1 MAAVREEVRGGVRAS
16 KLGAAAVLAAV
27 TIWGVVNVLIKLSP
41 LPALTF
47 GANRLWMGT
56 ALLLLVT
63 LGSGRRFSAAMVRA
77 SAPGG
82 VLLGAEMALWFSAVK
97 RTTLADAA
105 VISAL
110 QPALVLLAAG
120 PLFGERIGVRDA
132 AWMGVA
138 IVGAV
143 LVSVGSSGT
152 PAWSLSGDLLAAA
165 SLLAWT
171 GYFLLSK
178 RARRTVPPLQY
189 MTIVFAVAALV
200 VTPLAALSGQPLVG
214 FDRRELLLLAVFVV
228 GASAGHVLLSWAH
241 ASVDVSVSSLL
252 TLLQPVVAALAAR
265 AFLGETITPLAGAG
279 GVVVIG
285 ALAAIARRAARV
297 AEPEEVPPAE
307 PPL

>member
-1 MAAVREEVRGGVRAS
+1 MREEARSGVRAS
-16 KLGAAAVLAAV
+16 RSGAAAVLAAV
-27 TIWGVVNVLIKLSP
+27 AIWGVVNVLIKLSP

-56 ALLLLVT
+56 ALLALVT
-63 LGSGRRFSAAMVRA
+63 LGTGRRITPAMLRA

-82 VLLGAEMALWFSAVK
+82 ILLGAEMALWFSAVK

-120 PLFGERIGVRDA
+120 PLFGERVTARDV
-132 AWMGVA
+132 AWMGLA
-138 IVGAV
+138 TAGAV

-171 GYFLLSK
+171 GYFLVSK

-189 MTIVFAVAALV
+189 MAVVFGVAALLM
-200 VTPLAALSGQPLVG
+200 TPLAALAGQPLLVIN
-214 FDRRELLLLAVFVV
+214 RRDLLMLAVFVV
-228 GASAGHVLLSWAH
+228 GASSGHVLLSWAH
-241 ASVDVSVSSLL
+241 ASVDVWVSSLL
-252 TLLQPVVAALAAR
+252 TLLQPVVAAIAAR
-265 AFLGETITPLAGAG
+265 AFLGEPITPLAAAG
-279 GVVVIG
+279 GAVVIG
-285 ALAAIARRAARV
+285 ALAAIARRAAV
-297 AEPEEVPPAE
+297 IGEPEEVPPAE

>member
-1 MAAVREEVRGGVRAS
+1 MRQEARGGVRAS
-16 KLGAAAVLAAV
+16 RLGVAAVLAAV
-27 TIWGVVNVLIKLSP
+27 AIWGVVNVLIKLSP

-56 ALLLLVT
+56 GLLLLLT
-63 LGSGRRFSAAMVRA
+63 LATGRRLTPGMVRA

-120 PLFGERIGVRDA
+120 PLFGERVTLRDA
-132 AWMGVA
+132 AWMGIA
-138 IVGAV
+138 ILGAV

-152 PAWSLSGDLLAAA
+152 PAWSLGGDLLAAL

-171 GYFLLSK
+171 GYFLVSK

-189 MTIVFAVAALV
+189 MAVVFAVAALV
-200 VTPLAALSGQPLVG
+200 MTPLAAVAGQPLVG
-214 FDRRELLLLAVFVV
+214 IDRRDLLLLAAFVV

-252 TLLQPVVAALAAR
+252 TLLQPVVAALAAW
-265 AFLGETITPLAGAG
+265 AFLGEPVTPLAAVGGA
-279 GVVVIG
+279 VVMG